1 MSLGSS
7 FESIAARFGQEVTL
21 IQGEDTLGTGKAVLR
36 PKLDEE
42 RQILPTALGTRAEE
56 EVLCLGERKIPF
68 PRDQGGLV
76 LVQGER
82 SYDVVSAR
90 PVMAGEETLYW
101 RAWLRR
107 RGEEA

>member
-1 MSLGSS
+1 MSMGGA
-7 FESIAARFGQEVTL
+7 FETIAARFGQEVTL
-21 IQGEDTLGTGKAVLR
+21 RQGETTLGSGKAVLR
-36 PKLDEE
+36 PQLDEE
-42 RQILPTALGTRAEE
+42 RQVMPTALGARLEE
-56 EVLCLGERKIPF
+56 EVLCLGERGLPF

-76 LVQGER
+76 LTQGER
-82 SYDVVSAR
+82 QYDVINAR